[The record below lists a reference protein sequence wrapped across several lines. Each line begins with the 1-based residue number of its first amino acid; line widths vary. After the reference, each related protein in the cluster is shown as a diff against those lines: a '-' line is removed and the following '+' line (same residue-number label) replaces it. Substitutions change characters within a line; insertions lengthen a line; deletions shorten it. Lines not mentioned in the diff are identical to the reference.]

1 MLSWVSSRILAD
13 LWAPGCAEKRAAALT
28 AGDLARHLG
37 GMRNHAEAHLV
48 SPAHRLMPLC
58 CSPRKKRR
66 P

>member
-1 MLSWVSSRILAD
+1 MLSRVSSRIPAD
-13 LWAPGCAEKRAAALT
+13 LWAPGRAEKRAAAL
-28 AGDLARHLG
+28 AAADLARHSG
-37 GMRNHAEAHLV
+37 GMRNHTEALLA